1 MALHPGAGRVL
12 TPWPLR
18 QAMCTGG
25 QSQEALPSSDAA
37 VMAANAVLLWATG
50 MPAALG
56 IGMYL
61 LACFGRA

>member
-1 MALHPGAGRVL
+1 
-12 TPWPLR
+12 
-18 QAMCTGG
+18 MCTGG